1 MEEANSE
8 DKRTPVGVIN
18 LINEFLSNNGG
29 ESLIETSL
37 ETLRRFIGDL
47 ECLLKETKREFR
59 MLFTSNPET
68 EIFMD
73 LIDGANQSF
82 NFFHELETKMA
93 ILKDNPTTFNETL
106 KDDLTS
112 NSFLSFTH
120 RYLFT
125 REFLLLLSKFIN
137 R

>member
-68 EIFMD
+68 EIFVD
-73 LIDGANQSF
+73 LIDGTNQSF